1 MKLFKREITTTQ
13 SKYKVLLER
22 KNINQ
27 QCSYNLPLELEDYL
41 KSNGALKRISPEGSE
56 INVLY
61 KVSDEYK
68 VRLGANILAVIGE
81 SYGYKNA
88 GAIFTHT
95 EGEKGSSKKIQLK
108 RNDFKFQGKDYEWF
122 VKLYDNNIEGMNFV
136 TGVDVNN
143 KIIFFDLELSS
154 SIFMKNYES
163 NKSDQNEKLTGGE
176 NTIYYGT
183 PGCGKSFYV
192 NKTFNIEGT
201 KVFRTVF
208 HPEYSNADFV
218 GQILPDLD
226 PCDESKVIYKFKDGI
241 FTTALKFALTYPS
254 VKVIL
259 VIEEINRGN
268 ASSIFGE
275 IFQLLD
281 RDDNGDSIFG
291 IKNSYIAKSL
301 GLDEDSDIKIPS
313 NLSLIGTM
321 NTSDQN
327 VYSLDTAFKR
337 RWELR
342 KIRNTFADVDGYE
355 SFGEQR
361 KKDFAY
367 KYNLSKMYVPGSAFT
382 WRQFIEKINAKISEK
397 NKGYSIQSEDKEVGV
412 YFVSQEYL
420 SQSKNDID
428 SFKIQKFGEKVLMY
442 LWNDVVKTNPEKLFK
457 AKAID
462 GSPINSLDNLL
473 DEFERIPNGDTLNVF
488 ADDIFNTKQDGQ
500 SLIEEARVGDPING

>member
-108 RNDFKFQGKDYEWF
+108 RNDFKFQGEDYEWF

-226 PCDESKVIYKFKDGI
+226 PCDESKFIYKFKDGI
-241 FTTALKFALTYPS
+241 FTTALKFLFPIRLKTSPTTDS
-254 VKVIL
+254 SQLKKPVIF
-259 VIEEINRGN
+259 EH
-268 ASSIFGE
+268 
-275 IFQLLD
+275 
-281 RDDNGDSIFG
+281 
-291 IKNSYIAKSL
+291 SYK
-301 GLDEDSDIKIPS
+301 
-313 NLSLIGTM
+313 T
-321 NTSDQN
+321 
-327 VYSLDTAFKR
+327 
-337 RWELR
+337 
-342 KIRNTFADVDGYE
+342 
-355 SFGEQR
+355 
-361 KKDFAY
+361 
-367 KYNLSKMYVPGSAFT
+367 GS
-382 WRQFIEKINAKISEK
+382 
-397 NKGYSIQSEDKEVGV
+397 
-412 YFVSQEYL
+412 
-420 SQSKNDID
+420 
-428 SFKIQKFGEKVLMY
+428 
-442 LWNDVVKTNPEKLFK
+442 
-457 AKAID
+457 
-462 GSPINSLDNLL
+462 
-473 DEFERIPNGDTLNVF
+473 
-488 ADDIFNTKQDGQ
+488 
-500 SLIEEARVGDPING
+500 